1 MCSVYRTGHISY
13 LEAVM
18 FRKFFAF
25 STTRIIAFGFL
36 SAILLGALLLMLPI
50 SSSSG
55 EVTAFPDALFTATT
69 SICVTGLTTVVT
81 AEHWS
86 LFGHVVILLLIQFGG
101 LGIVTFTTTLYLILG
116 KRIKLSDRMVIQD
129 AYNLNTLSGIVRLTK
144 KIIKGTILI
153 EAIGALLFSF
163 QFIPQFGAIRGLWY
177 SVFHSI
183 SAFCNAGI
191 DLIGP
196 DSFGPYRDNVLINV
210 TTMSLIVLGGLGFP
224 VWWDI
229 VHLLKSAVK
238 KEIKLHTIV
247 RRLSLHSKIVLSFTL
262 ILIVAGTLLTLLIE
276 YNNPDTLGKLS
287 FGNKIMAS
295 TFQSVTTRTAGY
307 FTIPQQY
314 FESSTS
320 FIYIIWMFIGG
331 SPSGAAGGVKTST
344 IAVLF
349 VSTLS
354 VIKGKKNVEL
364 FRRSINEQYVK
375 KGLAVVIVSFMV
387 LCVMTVFLA
396 AVENSDFLDTL
407 YETTSAIATVGLT
420 RNFTFTLS
428 TLGKF
433 IIIATM
439 YLGRIGPITM
449 ALAFNVKKHEGEITL
464 PEGKILVG

>member
-1 MCSVYRTGHISY
+1 M
-13 LEAVM
+13 L
-18 FRKFFAF
+18 RKLFKF

-36 SAILLGALLLMLPI
+36 SAILLGSLLLMLPI
-50 SSSSG
+50 SSRGG

-81 AEHWS
+81 ADHWS
-86 LFGHVVILLLIQFGG
+86 LFGHVVILILIQFGG
-101 LGIVTFTTTLYLILG
+101 LGIVTFTTTLFLILG

-129 AYNLNTLSGIVRLTK
+129 AYNLDTLSGIVRLTK
-144 KIIKGTILI
+144 KIIKGTLI
-153 EAIGALLFSF
+153 VEGIGTLSFAF
-163 QFIPQFGAIRGLWY
+163 QFIPQFGVIRGLWY

-210 TTMSLIVLGGLGFP
+210 TTMALIILGGLGFP

-229 VHLLKSAVK
+229 LHLIKSAVK
-238 KEIKLHTIV
+238 KEIKLHTIF
-247 RRLSLHSKIVLSFTL
+247 RRLSIHTKIVLSFTL
-262 ILIVAGTLLTLLIE
+262 ILILGGAFLTMLIE
-276 YNNPDTLGKLS
+276 YNNPNTLGTLS
-287 FGNKIMAS
+287 FGEKIMAS

-314 FESSTS
+314 FETSSS
-320 FIYIIWMFIGG
+320 FIYIIMMFIGG
-331 SPSGAAGGVKTST
+331 SPSGAAGGVKTVT

-354 VIKGKKNVEL
+354 VIKGKKNVNI
-364 FRRSINEQYVK
+364 FRRTINEQYVK
-375 KGLAVVIVSFMV
+375 KGLAVVVVSFMV
-387 LCVMTVFLA
+387 LCVMTVILA

-407 YETTSAIATVGLT
+407 YETTSAIGTVGLS
-420 RNFTFTLS
+420 RNFTTTLS
-428 TLGKF
+428 IVGKF

-449 ALAFNVKKHEGEITL
+449 ALAFNVKKHEGEISL